1 MFILGTSTPG
11 KNISCV
17 DSNNSGFTTDS
28 TVSNSIT
35 GVSGYNKTRPD
46 IIWFLSCL
54 WGYKLTAIWAPMEK
68 NKKKK
73 LTESCFGDI
82 CRWYG
87 YGSDWRMEVIKWCL
101 DFAKC
106 WFHCT
111 SCACSRT
118 VLSDNWYAPDGLSN
132 QTLPPLQY
140 WPKDTP
146 LCYSSYNQCIS
157 EWLCCGGGGWALML
171 SVTGAHGYHYQCHHY
186 QCITVSVVSAWW
198 IN

>member
-68 NKKKK
+68 KTRKK
-73 LTESCFGDI
+73 
-82 CRWYG
+82 
-87 YGSDWRMEVIKWCL
+87 
-101 DFAKC
+101 
-106 WFHCT
+106 
-111 SCACSRT
+111 
-118 VLSDNWYAPDGLSN
+118 NWQRAV
-132 QTLPPLQY
+132 
-140 WPKDTP
+140 
-146 LCYSSYNQCIS
+146 S
-157 EWLCCGGGGWALML
+157 ETYVDDMVMVATGGWK
-171 SVTGAHGYHYQCHHY
+171 S
-186 QCITVSVVSAWW
+186 
-198 IN
+198 